1 MIVFVGAGVQAPA
14 LTSGPGSGLLYTM
27 IEFLILGAGGAIP
40 TPERG
45 PAAYWLT
52 VDGRSLLLDPGPGA
66 IVRLVASPHGP
77 DTLEDVDTVL
87 FTHLHLDH
95 CSDLGA
101 LLFALHMKE
110 LRNTRPLQM
119 IGPRGLAGYLAGLET
134 LYGDWVVPRSREVR
148 VLEIASGDVLG
159 PTTDTGGWAVGETAG
174 ATLHPFAVAHFE
186 DRFSAENLG
195 WRVRDAEGRVGVF
208 SGDAGP
214 GGQLAEAAA
223 GADLLVVEC
232 STPDDLAIDGHMSP
246 ARVAALCA
254 AAKPRRVVLTHIYP
268 LTAGLD
274 LPALVGAGFDGE
286 VVAARDGDL
295 FRLGEV

>member
-14 LTSGPGSGLLYTM
+14 LTSAAESSLLYTM
-27 IEFLILGAGGAIP
+27 IEFLILGAGGAVP

-66 IVRLVASPHGP
+66 LVRLVASPHGP
-77 DTLEDVDTVL
+77 DTLERIDTVL

-110 LRNTRPLQM
+110 LSSTRPLQL
-119 IGPRGLAGYLAGLET
+119 IGPRGLGGYLSRLED
-134 LYGDWVVPRSREVR
+134 LYGDWVVPCSREVA
-148 VLEIASGDVLG
+148 VLEIAPGDVLG
-159 PTTDTGGWAVGETAG
+159 PTTDTGGWAVGASAG
-174 ATLHPFAVAHFE
+174 STLQPFAVAHFE
-186 DRFSAENLG
+186 DHFSAENLG
-195 WRVRDAEGRVGVF
+195 YRIRDGAGRVLVF
-208 SGDAGP
+208 SGDTGP
-214 GGQLAEAAA
+214 GGHLAEAAA

-232 STPDDLAIDGHMSP
+232 STPDETAIEGHMSP
-246 ARVAALCA
+246 SRVAELCA
-254 AAKPRRVVLTHIYP
+254 EAGPRRVVLTHIYP
-268 LTAGLD
+268 PTAGLD
-274 LPALVGAGFDGE
+274 LPALVGADFDGE

-295 FRLGEV
+295 FSLGEA